1 MVEMYA
7 CDKFSWFVYV
17 INVLSEKKKEN
28 TMLVVLY
35 GVLCIW

>member
-1 MVEMYA
+1 
-7 CDKFSWFVYV
+7 V